1 MQRVQLFG
9 NGEVAATVAAN
20 PRYPRRTEGRRS
32 DKLEGEGP
40 GSGTGHLDAVLDALN
55 LLLTLRSGVAVGA
68 LEPLPALGFLVPAP
82 ARHRLRRRC
91 CRQDRYWWARW
102 GQAPHE
108 RGGRGRSQPRRHVAE
123 ARSAAAAAAAAVR
136 SPD

>member
-55 LLLTLRSGVAVGA
+55 LLLPLGPCVAEGA

-82 ARHRLRRRC
+82 ARHCLRFRRRC
-91 CRQDRYWWARW
+91 RRQDAYWWARRR
-102 GQAPHE
+102 QAPHE
-108 RGGRGRSQPRRHVAE
+108 RGRSRQPHCHVAKVW
-123 ARSAAAAAAAAVR
+123 SAAASSSFR